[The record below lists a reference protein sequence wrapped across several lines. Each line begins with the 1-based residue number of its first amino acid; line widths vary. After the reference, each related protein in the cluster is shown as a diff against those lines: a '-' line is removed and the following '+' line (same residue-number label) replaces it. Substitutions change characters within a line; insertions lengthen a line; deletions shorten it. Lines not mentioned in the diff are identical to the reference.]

1 MTNNLVEKFK
11 KSTNLKDYTFLSI
24 YFRLENENQDPEK
37 KYTENSEEV
46 LVPIYTPY
54 TEEGEI

>member
-1 MTNNLVEKFK
+1 MVEKFK